1 MRAATT
7 LGLFLLASACS
18 SAPAWEPIP
27 KPWTSV
33 VIDVQR
39 RVRVV
44 PVEGAT
50 FEVERPLYEP
60 EGKHVLAWRGAGPD
74 ERFPTRSLPLDQVTD
89 LLSISSGDIGYG
101 GQRMAQAG
109 LVAAGV
115 ILWGLLIVAIF
126 V

>member
-18 SAPAWEPIP
+18 STPGWESIQR
-27 KPWTSV
+27 PWTREV
-33 VIDVQR
+33 VDVQR

-44 PVEGAT
+44 PEDGAT

-60 EGKHVLAWRGAGPD
+60 EGRPVLAWRGAGPD
-74 ERFPTRSLPLDQVTD
+74 DRFPTRSIPLDQVTD
-89 LLSISSGDIGYG
+89 LLSITG
-101 GQRMAQAG
+101 GEPTVGGMRFAQAG
-109 LVAAGV
+109 LVTVGV